1 MATEITI
8 PPKPFT
14 YADGTPAVAGQVNS
28 NFDKVFDE
36 NFTVAGYTYFGWWR
50 FGNGLEYNAA
60 NAFQSVSDVDL
71 TTILQE
77 GDKIRWFHD
86 PTNTQKYGWVSHVDY
101 DDTVANRSYVEVIG
115 DTVLDE
121 TVELDSIGVSRIANP
136 DGWPQDPDF
145 GRIIQTKTTS
155 TTIASDTFVEFS
167 SDFRL
172 NLPRGRWRIGYR
184 GALLLVANTT
194 TTEGEGLIT
203 FSTGTTSIVNP
214 GGVNT
219 LSQYRWRNSAS
230 SASNTIVGGSVY
242 LEKCITLTSATLI
255 YLIGRRNF
263 SGMNVLIGSATT
275 GSNFDTFAYPD
286 YK

>member
-14 YADGTPAVAGQVNS
+14 YADGTPAVAGQVND

-50 FGNGLEYNAA
+50 FGNGLEYNDS

-121 TVELDSIGVSRIANP
+121 TVELDGIGVSRIANP
-136 DGWPQDPDF
+136 FGWPQDPLF
-145 GRIIQTKTTS
+145 GAVAYESSSFASQASPTS
-155 TTIASDTFVEFS
+155 GTFYKMDS
-167 SDFRL
+167 SA
-172 NLPRGRWRIGYR
+172 NVTVPRGRWIRSINSSVRGVRVDNGAIAQRIT
-184 GALLLVANTT
+184 LSTT
-194 TTEGEGLIT
+194 TTSETISRMT
-203 FSTGTTSIVNP
+203 RRARVNNDTELELP
-214 GGVNT
+214 MYVDQVVT
-219 LSQYRWRNSAS
+219 L
-230 SASNTIVGGSVY
+230 T
-242 LEKCITLTSATLI
+242 TSATYHLLYSVDVTI
-255 YLIGRRNF
+255 MSSISSRYRE
-263 SGMNVLIGSATT
+263 VL
-275 GSNFDTFAYPD
+275 FMPAY
-286 YK
+286 K

>member
-71 TTILQE
+71 TSILQK

-86 PTNTQKYGWVSHVDY
+86 PTNTQKYGLVSHIDY

-121 TVELDSIGVSRIANP
+121 TVELDGIGVSRIANP

-145 GRIIQTKTTS
+145 GAVIVRDTEDRTLDTGLGAFQS
-155 TTIASDTFVEFS
+155 FSQIAID
-167 SDFRL
+167 
-172 NLPRGRWRIGYR
+172 LPRGDWELTYSTAVRINR
-184 GALLLVANTT
+184 STAAILRVRTTLVLSTSLTT
-194 TTEGEGLIT
+194 QWDSDFDCHSRFGSVTDAGQRHERTKKVSL
-203 FSTGTTSIVNP
+203 STGITLRVAILGVSSTGSPTSI
-214 GGVNT
+214 GFYG
-219 LSQYRWRNSAS
+219 AS
-230 SASNTIVGGSVY
+230 DGASLLRAIPS
-242 LEKCITLTSATLI
+242 
-255 YLIGRRNF
+255 
-263 SGMNVLIGSATT
+263 
-275 GSNFDTFAYPD
+275 

>member
-50 FGNGLEYNAA
+50 FGNGLEYNDS

-86 PTNTQKYGWVSHVDY
+86 PTNTQKYGWVSHIDY

-136 DGWPQDPDF
+136 FGWPQDPDF
-145 GRIIQTKTTS
+145 GAVIFTS
-155 TTIASDTFVEFS
+155 GANITQSSPASGTWYDISTSATVV
-167 SDFRL
+167 
-172 NLPRGRWRIGYR
+172 PKGRWR
-184 GALLLVANTT
+184 V
-194 TTEGEGLIT
+194 
-203 FSTGTTSIVNP
+203 FF
-214 GGVNT
+214 GVNVVGT
-219 LSQYRWRNSAS
+219 ATQ
-230 SASNTIVGGSVY
+230 TIWTTVS
-242 LEKCITLTSATLI
+242 TSATSKTINSLSVRSQQTTTGTLI
-255 YLIGRRNF
+255 DYHSGEADITVSSSTTYYLISKVDT
-263 SGMNVLIGSATT
+263 SGATGIRHHGGDGQT
-275 GSNFDTFAYPD
+275 VMKFTPL